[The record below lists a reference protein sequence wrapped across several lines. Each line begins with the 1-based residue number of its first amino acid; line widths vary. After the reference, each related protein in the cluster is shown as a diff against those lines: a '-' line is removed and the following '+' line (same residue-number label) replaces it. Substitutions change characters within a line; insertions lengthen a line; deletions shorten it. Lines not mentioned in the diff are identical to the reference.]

1 MRTITI
7 YFIEVLISSCLY
19 LVYILNFNSCD
30 QGYVGDDCNPT
41 SPMDTTMQADFGI
54 RYQPD
59 VDFLHIWGGE
69 VTNGDKGCGTLFS
82 GETLYFSGVRLIYN
96 MFLKM

>member
-1 MRTITI
+1 
-7 YFIEVLISSCLY
+7 
-19 LVYILNFNSCD
+19 
-30 QGYVGDDCNPT
+30 
-41 SPMDTTMQADFGI
+41 MDTTMQADFGI

-59 VDFLHIWGGE
+59 LDFLHIWGGE

>member
-1 MRTITI
+1 
-7 YFIEVLISSCLY
+7 
-19 LVYILNFNSCD
+19 
-30 QGYVGDDCNPT
+30 
-41 SPMDTTMQADFGI
+41 MQADFGI

-82 GETLYFSGVRLIYN
+82 GETLYFSGVRLTYHLI
-96 MFLKM
+96 LKM